1 MTDTNTISL
10 KDILV
15 CLDNGHGKE
24 TPGKQSPDGRLK
36 EWAYTRELVGILKD
50 KLEDKGM
57 SVYTVV
63 PETEDIRLS
72 ERTRRANSAAKGY
85 RHSLFI
91 SMHVNAA
98 GNGSS
103 WTSAH
108 GWSCYTT
115 KGMTNSDILAD
126 HLYTAAEKYVSDSF
140 SMRRY
145 SNAEYGKDYEENF
158 TVIYKADMPAVLIE
172 NMFMDNR
179 QDVEFLL
186 SDRGKDILTDICAEG
201 ISSFVVSQYEFIH

>member
-1 MTDTNTISL
+1 M
-10 KDILV
+10 KDILI
-15 CLDNGHGKE
+15 CLDNGHGEE

-36 EWAYTRELVGILKD
+36 EWAYARELVGILKG
-50 KLEDKGM
+50 KLEAKGL

-63 PETEDIRLS
+63 PETEDIGLS
-72 ERTRRANSAAKGY
+72 ERARRANSAAKGY
-85 RHSLFI
+85 SHALFI

-126 HLYTAAEKYVSDSF
+126 CLYTAAEKHITDRF
-140 SMRRY
+140 SVRRY
-145 SNAEYGKDYEENF
+145 SNAGYSKDYEENF
-158 TVIYKADMPAVLIE
+158 TVIYKANMPAVLIE

-186 SDRGKDILTDICAEG
+186 SDSGKDILTDICAKG
-201 ISSFVVSQYEFIH
+201 ISGFIVGQYELIP